1 MRWAVWQLYRRETG
15 ILEGRY
21 RIGSGSM
28 HPRLRY
34 RRGMPGFDLHT
45 HSTFSDGT
53 LEPEQ
58 VVELAA
64 TRDLTGI
71 ALTDHDTTE
80 GVERARKAA
89 AATGLEVLL
98 GCELSA
104 EHKGAPVHVLGYG
117 FDPAEP
123 VFAARRAWIREGR
136 VGRARRM
143 VERLRALGAD
153 VDLDRVLELA
163 GSGSVGRPHVAQA
176 LVEAGVVADVASA
189 FSPEWIGTGGRAY
202 VAKDAVGPVE
212 AVELIRGAGG
222 VAVLAHPSLHAGA
235 GAVPEP
241 VIRAMAAAGLDG
253 LEVDHPDQE
262 PAERARLR
270 ALAGELGLEVTG
282 ASDCHGALYG
292 YRLGVERTP
301 DATVKRLLARAP
313 A

>member
-1 MRWAVWQLYRRETG
+1 MTWAVWQLYRRETG

-104 EHKGAPVHVLGYG
+104 EHHGAPVHVLGYG

>member
-1 MRWAVWQLYRRETG
+1 
-15 ILEGRY
+15 
-21 RIGSGSM
+21 M

-104 EHKGAPVHVLGYG
+104 EHHGAPVHVLGYG
-117 FDPAEP
+117 FDPAES

-163 GSGSVGRPHVAQA
+163 GSGSVGRPHVAHA
-176 LVEAGVVADVASA
+176 MVEAGVVADVKSA
-189 FSPEWIGTGGRAY
+189 FVPEWIGTGGRAY

-270 ALAGELGLEVTG
+270 ALASELRLEVTG

-301 DATVKRLLARAP
+301 DTTVERLLARAQ

>member
-1 MRWAVWQLYRRETG
+1 
-15 ILEGRY
+15 
-21 RIGSGSM
+21 
-28 HPRLRY
+28 
-34 RRGMPGFDLHT
+34 MPGFDLHT

-53 LEPEQ
+53 LDPEQ
-58 VVELAA
+58 VVALAA

-80 GVERARKAA
+80 GVDRARLAA
-89 AATGLEVLL
+89 RATGLEVLL

-104 EHKGAPVHVLGYG
+104 EQDGGPVHVLGYG
-117 FDPAEP
+117 FDPEEQA
-123 VFAARRAWIREGR
+123 FAARRAWIRDGR

-163 GSGSVGRPHVAQA
+163 GSGSVGRPHVAA
-176 LVEAGVVADVASA
+176 AMVEAGVVADIAAA
-189 FSPEWIGTGGRAY
+189 FAPEWIGTGGRAY
-202 VAKDAVGPVE
+202 VAKDAVGPVV

-241 VIRAMAAAGLDG
+241 VIRAMATAGLDG
-253 LEVDHPDQE
+253 LEVDHPDQAA
-262 PAERARLR
+262 AERARLR

-301 DATVKRLLARAP
+301 DATVERLLARAP
-313 A
+313 S